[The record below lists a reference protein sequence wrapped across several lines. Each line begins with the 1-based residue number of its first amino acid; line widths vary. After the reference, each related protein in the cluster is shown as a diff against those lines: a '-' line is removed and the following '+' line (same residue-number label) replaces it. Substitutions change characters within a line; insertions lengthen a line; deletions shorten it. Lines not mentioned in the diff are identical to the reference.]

1 MRLYQIVEQDEA
13 WQVIG
18 PHGAM
23 LGARRAAER
32 ALALV
37 RATERA
43 HARLMPGEPQVA
55 VVEWHPTT
63 RVGAAAARAL
73 GGKAL

>member
-1 MRLYQIVEQDEA
+1 MRLYQLVEQDGA

-43 HARLMPGEPQVA
+43 HALPGHSQVA

-73 GGKAL
+73 GGEAL